1 MLYVSASLCQLFFL
15 LLHFISCYGKLNAVI
30 KAYHFP
36 QNTDYVFCWILG
48 NICRF
53 HEAPN
58 PGAFNS

>member
-1 MLYVSASLCQLFFL
+1 MFLPVFVNVSSFYCILF
-15 LLHFISCYGKLNAVI
+15 ICYGKLNAVI

-48 NICRF
+48 NICSF